1 MNGIRIFID
10 TNILI
15 YAFSSNEPAK
25 QKAALNYLDKYIPVI
40 STQVLKEF
48 TNVLLKKTNFD
59 SQHIKNLISE
69 IVTVAEIADETVS
82 HVVKALELNDHYGYS
97 FYDCLIIA
105 AAIHSN
111 CTILL
116 SEDMQ
121 NNQMIDKKLQII
133 NPFEIQHGK

>member
-1 MNGIRIFID
+1 
-10 TNILI
+10 
-15 YAFSSNEPAK
+15 
-25 QKAALNYLDKYIPVI
+25 VI

-59 SQHIKNLISE
+59 LQHIKDLNSE
-69 IVTVAEIADETVS
+69 IVAIAEVADETVS
-82 HVVKALELNDHYGYS
+82 HVLKALELKEHYGYS

-121 NNQMIDKKLQII
+121 NNQMIDKKLQIL
-133 NPFEIQHGK
+133 NPFETQHGE